1 LIKFKPNQEKNR
13 CILYYKDEAKNYD
26 EKRFSCDCN
35 KIYDIILKNIV
46 YNYLKDCN
54 FVLDAGTGTGRF
66 AIHLAK
72 KGVKVVALDG
82 SREMI
87 LVAQKKSKRNGIEDE
102 IYFVV
107 GDVENLPFKTEAFD
121 GLCSIYV
128 LIHFISRDKI
138 ISEFSR
144 IVKIGGIIVF
154 DVPNKMVS
162 KIYWHIMEVL
172 GKNTFVDYQYN
183 LKSVK
188 ELFSI
193 NSINV
198 LDRTKF
204 IKMPRLFIH
213 FFICTFGFKFLIK
226 FVEKLEN
233 YNFGATSVIKVGK
246 VDEDINNNPC
256 IHSK

>member
-1 LIKFKPNQEKNR
+1 MVKFKSLNEKNK
-13 CILYYKDEAKNYD
+13 CVSYYQNEAKKYD
-26 EKRFSCDCN
+26 KKRFSCDCN
-35 KIYDIILKNIV
+35 KIYDRISKNIV
-46 YNYLKDCN
+46 YNYLKDCD

-87 LVAQKKSKRNGIEDE
+87 LVAQEKSNQNGIEDE

-107 GDVENLPFKTEAFD
+107 GDVENLPFKPEVFD

-154 DVPNKMVS
+154 DVPNKMLT
-162 KIYWHIMEVL
+162 KIYWKIMEVL
-172 GKNTFVDYQYN
+172 GKTTFVDYQYN
-183 LKSVK
+183 LKEVK

-198 LDRTKF
+198 LSTTKF
-204 IKMPRLFIH
+204 VKMPRLFAH
-213 FFICTFGFKFLIK
+213 FLICTIRLKFMIK
-226 FVEKLEN
+226 LVEKLEH
-233 YNFGATSVIKVGK
+233 YNFGATSIIKGRK
-246 VDEDINNNPC
+246 G
-256 IHSK
+256 